1 MTEDEFQ
8 QLLDSITHKRAKIVI
23 DHIRKHGF
31 VTSEELTNLYGY
43 SHPPRAVRDVRERG
57 VPIVTYKVKGAD
69 GKNIA
74 AYKFGDPSKVQLIG
88 QKSTGRSALGNALK
102 EALIEKYGPKCF
114 IYNESMEP
122 GKLQV
127 DHRVPYE
134 IGGEHD
140 VHDIDYFML
149 LSPSANRA
157 KSWACEHCPNWQER
171 KPDFCLKCYWAHPE
185 SYEHVAGVP
194 ERRLAIMFTKE
205 EVAGYEAL
213 IKETGIENAQNKI
226 KELIRQYVK

>member
-88 QKSTGRSALGNALK
+88 QKSSGRSALGNALK
-102 EALIEKYGPKCF
+102 EALQEKGISTLIHYPIPPHQQACYKEW
-114 IYNESMEP
+114 N
-122 GKLQV
+122 
-127 DHRVPYE
+127 H
-134 IGGEHD
+134 
-140 VHDIDYFML
+140 
-149 LSPSANRA
+149 LSLPITERIHQ
-157 KSWACEHCPNWQER
+157 CELSLPCHQAMT
-171 KPDFCLKCYWAHPE
+171 DA
-185 SYEHVAGVP
+185 
-194 ERRLAIMFTKE
+194 
-205 EVAGYEAL
+205 EVA
-213 IKETGIENAQNKI
+213 
-226 KELIRQYVK
+226 RVVKHLNSFNPFSK